1 MYIAMEIFELYR
13 VLANVK
19 VAMNKFE
26 KQMLNL
32 YKHRNINVLNY
43 VPRLNKRNY
52 DNINN
57 E

>member
-1 MYIAMEIFELYR
+1 MEIFELYR
-13 VLANVK
+13 VLAKVK

-26 KQMLNL
+26 EQMSNL

-43 VPRLNKRNY
+43 VPRLNKSNY